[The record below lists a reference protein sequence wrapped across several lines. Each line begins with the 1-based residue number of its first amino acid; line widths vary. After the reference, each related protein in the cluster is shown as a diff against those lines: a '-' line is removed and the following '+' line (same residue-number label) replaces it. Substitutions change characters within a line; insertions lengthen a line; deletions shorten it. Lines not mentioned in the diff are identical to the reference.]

1 MKFKNRKEAGKL
13 LGEELNKHLTD
24 EEKKNAVILAIPRGG
39 VPVAYY
45 VSKETGI
52 PFNIVITKKITSPE
66 EPEAALGAVAVDGS
80 YIISDYAKRWYSE
93 EKLLQFKETAYK
105 EALKRAKKY
114 GYKDI
119 DLKGKTVIII
129 DDGVATGYTAMS
141 AGMLAKKKNA
151 KKAVIAVPVCPS
163 DSIYRLKEV
172 FDDVI
177 CFHRSDSPFFAVGA
191 FYEDFHQVND
201 NEFFEYIEK
210 AKKENLL
217 AG

>member
-1 MKFKNRKEAGKL
+1 MRFKNRKEAGEL
-13 LGEELNKHLTD
+13 LGKELNKYLTD
-24 EEKKNAVILAIPRGG
+24 EEKQNAVILAIPRGG

-52 PFNIVITKKITSPE
+52 PFNIVITKKITSPA

-93 EKLLQFKETAYK
+93 EKLLKFKETAYQ

-114 GYKDI
+114 GYKDL
-119 DLKGKTVIII
+119 DLKGKIVIII

-141 AGMLAKKKNA
+141 AGMLAKKKGA
-151 KKAVIAVPVCPS
+151 SKVIIAVPVCPS
-163 DSIYRLKEV
+163 DSVYRLKEV

-177 CFHRSDSPFFAVGA
+177 CLYRSNNPFFAVGA
-191 FYEDFHQVND
+191 FYDDFHQVED
-201 NEFFEYIEK
+201 DEFFEYIEK

-217 AG
+217 A

>member
-1 MKFKNRKEAGKL
+1 MRFKNREEAGEL
-13 LGEELNKHLTD
+13 LGIELNKYLTE
-24 EEKKNAVILAIPRGG
+24 EEKQNAVILAIPRGG

-45 VSKETGI
+45 VSKTTGI

-93 EKLLQFKETAYK
+93 EKVQQFKENAYQ

-114 GYKDI
+114 GYKDLN
-119 DLKGKTVIII
+119 LKGKTVIII

-141 AGMLAKKKNA
+141 AGMLAKKKGANR
-151 KKAVIAVPVCPS
+151 VIIAVPVCPS
-163 DSIYRLKEV
+163 DAVYRLREV

-177 CFHRSDSPFFAVGA
+177 CIHRSNNPFFAVGA
-191 FYEDFHQVND
+191 FYDDFHQVED
-201 NEFFEYIEK
+201 DEFFEYIEK
-210 AKKENLL
+210 AKKENLF
-217 AG
+217 AQ